1 MDLECVSLIVSYD
14 LGLDSVDGGYA
25 AVSQLCAAFL
35 NQGFQGC
42 S

>member
-1 MDLECVSLIVSYD
+1 MDLGCVSLIVSYD
-14 LGLDSVDGGYA
+14 LGLDLVDEYA
-25 AVSQLCAAFL
+25 AAFL